1 MFTALEHAAHRF
13 SAFAQQVIEP
23 AVYGPSAPLAAG
35 ALQSAGSIP
44 YDEARRR
51 EYRPV
56 ERGWCWG
63 PVWSTAWFRLTGA
76 VPGEFAGQ
84 PVALRF
90 SSGTEALLWRDG
102 VPHCGFDPNHDMV
115 VLWDPARGGENV
127 ELHIEAACNRPLGAT
142 MFWWDTAE
150 LRQRWESPT
159 PGQLERCELAVYRP
173 AVWRLWRAFDF
184 ARQLV
189 LTLTP
194 ESPRARALL
203 EGLRRVTNMLDAQQ
217 VAAQAEPALRLLL
230 EVLRGVPPTR
240 THCFAVGQGH
250 LDTAWL
256 WRLRESRRKCLRT
269 FATALRLM
277 EQYPEF
283 RFLWSQAQQ
292 YAWVQEDAPR
302 LFDEVAARVRE
313 GRWEAGGAMW
323 VEPDCN
329 VPSGESLV
337 RQILYGTRYWEQAF
351 GPAGR
356 QTFLYLPDTFGFN
369 AALPQIMALA
379 GLDTFITNKL
389 TWNDTN
395 EFPHTTFRWRGL
407 DGTEVL
413 AHLTPGRDYNAQL
426 TPAELQRGE
435 KEIVRKSGVAD
446 ATWLQPFGFGDG
458 GGGPTA
464 AMLESAQLAR
474 QCEGLPEVRLQTARA
489 LCDELHRQR
498 ETMRAAGRDLPVWDG
513 ELYLEYHRG
522 VYTTQAWLKRANRKA
537 EQGLRIAEWLTAA
550 GPATLRT
557 RSASERPGEHRRLAG
572 ARLAGAWRLAL
583 LNQFHDIL
591 PGSSITAVYDDA
603 RAQYAEI
610 EATYESVIADGAR
623 AWAAAADTRGL
634 KRPALVFNPGST
646 PRSAVVECEGEWLH
660 APDVPALG
668 VAVVERHQPTSITPV
683 TVQGGTLS
691 NGLLSATID
700 AVGQIVS
707 LRRADSDRE
716 ACARQANGTPAPL
729 NQLVLYEDRPRFW
742 DAWDLDREYLE
753 KPTPVAGPAESWRVV
768 ESGPWRGVI
777 EVSRSLGQS
786 SRITQRFVL
795 TAGAPR
801 LDIQTTVAWHE
812 ERTLLR
818 VLFPVDVRSRHATYE
833 IPFGHLERATHRNTP
848 WEQAM
853 YEVCAHRWMDFS
865 EPGFGVALLNDSKYG
880 HSCHENVLGLSLL
893 RSSNFPD
900 PQADRGT
907 HEFTYSVMPH
917 AGDWRAAGVDREA
930 EALNAPLWAVPLPA
944 EQTGRFSGAWAP
956 FTLETQGAAGVQVSA
971 LKRGEDDERLILRL
985 VETHGGAGRVSIG
998 WNLPATGVE
1007 PLDLLE
1013 RPTVMTGFEHDARKG
1028 STALEVRPFQI
1039 VTLAASRS

>member
-1 MFTALEHAAHRF
+1 MFTELEQAAHRF
-13 SAFAQQVIEP
+13 SVFAQQVIEP
-23 AVYGPSAPLAAG
+23 AVYGAGAPLTPAVV
-35 ALQSAGSIP
+35 QSAEPMS
-44 YDEARRR
+44 YAEARRR

-63 PVWSTAWFRLTGA
+63 PVWATAWFRLTGT
-76 VPGEFAGQ
+76 VPGKFAGQ

-115 VLWDPARGGENV
+115 VLFESARGGEEI
-127 ELHIEAACNRPLGAT
+127 ELYIEAACNRPLGAT

-159 PGQLERCELAVYRP
+159 PGQLERCEIAVYRP
-173 AVWRLWRAFDF
+173 EVWRLWRAFDF

-189 LTLTP
+189 LTLAP

-203 EGLRRVTNMLDAQQ
+203 EGLRRVTNMLDAGQIE
-217 VAAQAEPALRLLL
+217 AQAKSASQLLHAALRG
-230 EVLRGVPPTR
+230 EPSTR
-240 THCFAVGQGH
+240 TRCFAVGQGH

-277 EQYPEF
+277 EQYPDF

-292 YAWVQEDAPR
+292 YAWVQEDAPQ
-302 LFDEVAARVRE
+302 LFEAVAARVRE
-313 GRWEAGGAMW
+313 SRWEAGGAMW

-337 RQILYGTRYWEQAF
+337 RQILHGTRFWEQAF

-379 GLDTFITNKL
+379 GLDTFVTNKL
-389 TWNDTN
+389 AWNDTN

-435 KEIVRKSGVAD
+435 KETVRKSGVAD
-446 ATWLQPFGFGDG
+446 AAWLQPLGFGDG

-464 AMLESAQLAR
+464 GMLENAQLAR
-474 QCEGLPEVRLQTARA
+474 ACEGLPEVRLQTARA

-498 ETMRAAGRDLPVWDG
+498 AQMQAEGRDLPVWDG

-522 VYTTQAWLKRANRKA
+522 VYTTQAWLKRANRRA
-537 EQGLRIAEWLTAA
+537 EQGLRIAEWLTAVSV
-550 GPATLRT
+550 GATKR
-557 RSASERPGEHRRLAG
+557 RSDEGAQRRLAD
-572 ARLAGAWRLAL
+572 AWRLVL

-610 EATYESVIADGAR
+610 EASYQSVIADGVR
-623 AWAAAADTRGL
+623 AWAAAADTRGMR
-634 KRPALVFNPGST
+634 RPALVFNPCST
-646 PRSAVVECEGEWLH
+646 PRSGPVECEGEWLD
-660 APDVPALG
+660 ARDVPALG
-668 VAVVERHQPTSITPV
+668 AAVVERASPLSTAPV
-683 TVQGGTLS
+683 TVHGGTLS

-700 AVGQIVS
+700 ETGRIVS
-707 LRRADSDRE
+707 LRRGDVDRE
-716 ACARQANGTPAPL
+716 AGARQAAGARAPL

-753 KPTPVAGPAESWRVV
+753 KPTPVTGGAESWQVV

-777 EVSRSLGQS
+777 EVSRPLGRA
-786 SRITQRFVL
+786 SRITQRFAL
-795 TAGAPR
+795 AAGSPR
-801 LDIQTTVAWHE
+801 LDIQTTVDWHE
-812 ERTLLR
+812 ERTILR
-818 VLFPVDVRSRHATYE
+818 ALFPVDVRARQATYE
-833 IPFGHLERATHRNTP
+833 IPFGCLERPTHRNTP

-853 YEVCAHRWMDFS
+853 YEVCAQRWMDLS
-865 EPGFGVALLNDSKYG
+865 EPGFGVALLNDGKYG
-880 HSCHENVLGLSLL
+880 HSCHESVLGLSLL
-893 RSSNFPD
+893 RSPNFPD
-900 PQADRGT
+900 PRADRGT
-907 HEFTYSVMPH
+907 HEFTYSLMPH
-917 AGDWRAAGVDREA
+917 SGDWRAAGADREA
-930 EALNAPLWAVPLPA
+930 EALNTPLWAVPLPG
-944 EQTGRFSGAWAP
+944 EQTGRFSGSWAP
-956 FTLETQGAAGVQVSA
+956 FTLEIQGAAGVQVTA
-971 LKRGEDDERLILRL
+971 VKRAEDDDRLIVRL
-985 VETHGGAGRVSIG
+985 VETHGGAGRVRIR
-998 WNLPATGVE
+998 WNAPVQAVE
-1007 PLDLLE
+1007 LVDLLE
-1013 RPTVMTGFEHDARKG
+1013 RALDSADVVHDGGVTTV
-1028 STALEVRPFQI
+1028 ALHPFHI
-1039 VTLAASRS
+1039 VTLVAT